1 MNICHLLETPGK
13 FHTSLKT
20 IVLLISC
27 MVLQLHGQNPVSN
40 PDQDL
45 RDKAARGDA
54 KAQNVLGWNYSQGI
68 GVGKA
73 DVEAVKWFRKAADQ
87 NYASAQYNLGYCYS
101 KAKGVKKD
109 HEEAMRWFY
118 KAAVQNHANSQ
129 YAVGYGYCEGQ
140 GVKKD
145 YKEAVKWLQ
154 KAAVQNVADAQW
166 SLAASLELGLGTVKD
181 ETEAYKWYLLAGAQG
196 HESARQSMSRLEKR
210 LTREQIAEGQRLA
223 RNFMEMKA
231 PELNAPDPVSE
242 FDDTH
247 PKSTGTGFFITEDGF
262 FITNQH
268 VIGVSTKVRLMTSAG
283 LIPAAVV
290 KVDMANDLALLK
302 CEGKFSPLPVVSS
315 RDVKLGNSVAT
326 VGFPNT
332 ELQGYAPKLA
342 KGDVAS
348 LTGAADDARYFQVSV
363 PVQPG
368 NSGGALV
375 DEHGNVV
382 GVMSAKLSALETLR
396 TYGTLPENVNY
407 AVKSSFLLS
416 FLESVPAVSNRL
428 KEPNAKEEKFEN
440 VVDAAQRA
448 AVLILVY

>member
-1 MNICHLLETPGK
+1 MSNDTANTSRSIELAEESSPNHPTLIMKIIFLLFFCTFLPLFGK
-13 FHTSLKT
+13 DLS
-20 IVLLISC
+20 I
-27 MVLQLHGQNPVSN
+27 NPA
-40 PDQDL
+40 QDL
-45 RDKAARGDA
+45 KDKAARGDA
-54 KAQNVLGWNYSQGI
+54 FSQNALGWNYSQGI
-68 GVGKA
+68 GVVKN
-73 DVEAVKWFRKAADQ
+73 DVEAMKWFRKAADQ
-87 NYASAQYNLGYCYS
+87 NYAPAQTSLGCYYS
-101 KAKGVKKD
+101 EGKAVKKD
-109 HEEAMRWFY
+109 HEDAIKWFHR
-118 KAAVQNHANSQ
+118 AAIQNYAPAQ
-129 YAVGYGYCEGQ
+129 YRLGYGYAEGE

-145 YKEAVKWLQ
+145 YKEAVKWFQ
-154 KAAVQNVADAQW
+154 KAAIQNVANAQW
-166 SLAASLELGLGTVKD
+166 SLGACLELGLGIPKD
-181 ETEAYKWYLLAGAQG
+181 ETKAYQWFLLAGSQG
-196 HESARQSMSRLEKR
+196 HETAKTRISILENR

-223 RNFMEMKA
+223 RNFMELKA
-231 PELNAPDPVSE
+231 PESNAPDAVSE

-247 PKSTGTGFFITEDGF
+247 PKCTGTGFFITEDGF
-262 FITNQH
+262 LITNQH
-268 VIGVSTKVRLMTSAG
+268 VIGVSTKVRLMTSSG
-283 LIPAAVV
+283 LISAAVV
-290 KVDMANDLALLK
+290 KVDLANDLALLK

-428 KEPNAKEEKFEN
+428 KEPNTK
-440 VVDAAQRA
+440 R
-448 AVLILVY
+448 LS